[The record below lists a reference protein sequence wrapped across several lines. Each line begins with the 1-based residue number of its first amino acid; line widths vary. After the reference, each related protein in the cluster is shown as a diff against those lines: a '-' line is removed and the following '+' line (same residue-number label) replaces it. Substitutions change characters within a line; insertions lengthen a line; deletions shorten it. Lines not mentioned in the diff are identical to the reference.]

1 MKAQGMLHDNNQSCG
16 SCGTDTCR
24 FSFKLSPG
32 QVPLE
37 TECPLLLKPKHGV
50 FMTPVLRTEE

>member
-1 MKAQGMLHDNNQSCG
+1 MTGCGLHMR
-16 SCGTDTCR
+16 R